1 MIFKKKNSNFNENP
15 DAEEGAQDD
24 ATENLNVEGQE
35 PTTDFVEGLE
45 DALENAEE
53 EKKQPEVDPVK
64 ELEKALQDEKDRVL
78 RLYAELD
85 NVRRRASRELLE
97 ERKYSGMEIIR
108 AILPVMDN
116 LQRALDAAAKTS
128 EGDPLFEGVQMI
140 YQQMTEALKKNH
152 CTRVE
157 AMDKP
162 FDPNFHEAISQ
173 MPNPDVDEN
182 TVIYVTQEGY
192 LLHDRV
198 VRPAQVVVS
207 KKP

>member
-1 MIFKKKNSNFNENP
+1 MIFKKKNSNLNESA
-15 DAEEGAQDD
+15 DAEQAAQDE
-24 ATENLNVEGQE
+24 AVETQNEENQE
-35 PTTDFVEGLE
+35 PTPDFVEGLE
-45 DALENAEE
+45 EAQENTEE
-53 EKKQPEVDPVK
+53 EKQPEVDPVK
-64 ELEKALQDEKDRVL
+64 ELETALQEEKDRVL

-116 LQRALDAAAKTS
+116 LQRALDSAAKTN

-140 YQQMTEALKKNH
+140 YQQMTEVLKKNH

-157 AMDKP
+157 ALDQP